1 MNLTNKILFAAI
13 VFAFALSVSGSA
25 KTPYEKVTGL
35 KGIVRDSG
43 THEPVE
49 FVTVALAD
57 TSGTVIA
64 GATTDSTG
72 RYSMDLSGIT
82 SDCRLLFSL
91 IGYKERVVALAGCLD
106 GNVDG
111 TAEIPPVLMEPDAQ
125 MLAAAKVSGER

>member
-1 MNLTNKILFAAI
+1 MPPRKKIKTKMNLTNKILFAAI

-25 KTPYEKVTGL
+25 KTPYEKITGL

-82 SDCRLLFSL
+82 SDCRLLFGKLGCFFQPLNIEIQNKSVNR
-91 IGYKERVVALAGCLD
+91 IGK
-106 GNVDG
+106 
-111 TAEIPPVLMEPDAQ
+111 I
-125 MLAAAKVSGER
+125 AAHHLEGFAKLL